1 MKHIKKS
8 LSILLA
14 TVCYI
19 ATFNTTS
26 HAATTK
32 NTQMDELDILL
43 TANSVLNTEDEN
55 YWTYTGGNTY
65 EIIPLFSQQDILAAY
80 YIHFTDGGY
89 AVINNNTENPT
100 VIEFGDTYNKSIR
113 DIIMENPN
121 AHIVYNNPFSIYDA
135 ETPMTVSE
143 TSDIYENYPDL
154 TEENIELANLLNEQ
168 KKIVS
173 NSITPLG
180 DGDYGFIDWN
190 DMPSGSYNFD
200 YLPVSN
206 IDWITT
212 GETSNFAKDHCGAV
226 AVTNLAFYFEHTNQ
240 IRFDGTRLGK
250 FIWVHQFVGN
260 GPKMTIA
267 PEAKD
272 FFYDIGYDLKYNTF
286 GSISQ
291 YKTAIDKNRPC
302 GILLAEGIVNWHWI
316 LGVGWREYS
325 SGNFYMRIVDGWDG
339 TANRFYKP
347 YSDSLWI
354 SATEYWL

>member
-143 TSDIYENYPDL
+143 TSAL
-154 TEENIELANLLNEQ
+154 
-168 KKIVS
+168 
-173 NSITPLG
+173 
-180 DGDYGFIDWN
+180 
-190 DMPSGSYNFD
+190 
-200 YLPVSN
+200 
-206 IDWITT
+206 
-212 GETSNFAKDHCGAV
+212 
-226 AVTNLAFYFEHTNQ
+226 
-240 IRFDGTRLGK
+240 
-250 FIWVHQFVGN
+250 
-260 GPKMTIA
+260 
-267 PEAKD
+267 
-272 FFYDIGYDLKYNTF
+272 
-286 GSISQ
+286 
-291 YKTAIDKNRPC
+291 
-302 GILLAEGIVNWHWI
+302 
-316 LGVGWREYS
+316 
-325 SGNFYMRIVDGWDG
+325 
-339 TANRFYKP
+339 
-347 YSDSLWI
+347 
-354 SATEYWL
+354 

>member
-1 MKHIKKS
+1 
-8 LSILLA
+8 
-14 TVCYI
+14 
-19 ATFNTTS
+19 
-26 HAATTK
+26 
-32 NTQMDELDILL
+32 MDELDILL

-226 AVTNLAFYFEHTNQ
+226 AVTKLAFYFEHTNQ

-272 FFYDIGYDLKYNTF
+272 FFM
-286 GSISQ
+286 
-291 YKTAIDKNRPC
+291 
-302 GILLAEGIVNWHWI
+302 ILDMI
-316 LGVGWREYS
+316 
-325 SGNFYMRIVDGWDG
+325 
-339 TANRFYKP
+339 
-347 YSDSLWI
+347 
-354 SATEYWL
+354 